1 MTNTK
6 VPYDDVFIKSNID
19 FFNTVITLK
28 QQYNGKI
35 IMNYLDK
42 RDDSLYKDINAD
54 KLIEKI
60 GDYFDVK

>member
-1 MTNTK
+1 VTNTK